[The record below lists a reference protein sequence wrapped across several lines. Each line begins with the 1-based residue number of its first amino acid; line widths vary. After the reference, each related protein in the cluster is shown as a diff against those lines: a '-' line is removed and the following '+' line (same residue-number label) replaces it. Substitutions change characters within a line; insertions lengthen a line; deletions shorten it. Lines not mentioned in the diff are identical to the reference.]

1 MVLMPKAV
9 KVGPYTYRIAVT
21 PDIDEFGHTANDAH
35 RIAINVDQSAVSMK
49 DTLLH
54 EVLHA
59 CFFTVNL
66 RDQVDFETEER
77 VVRRLATILL
87 QVLRSN
93 PKLVDYL
100 GD

>member
-1 MVLMPKAV
+1 MPKHV
-9 KVGPYTYRIAVT
+9 RVGPFTYRIAVT
-21 PDIDEFGHTANDAH
+21 PDIDEFGHTANDVH
-35 RIAINVDQSAVSMK
+35 RISINVDQSTVSMK

-66 RDQVDFETEER
+66 RDQVDYEAEER
-77 VVRRLATILL
+77 IVRRLSTILL

-93 PKLVDYL
+93 PKLVEYVCD
-100 GD
+100 